1 VWLLGPLGMAVD
13 WKTGRI
19 EGDIDDAPADDLPE
33 RDITEDQE
41 EHPAHTDGN
50 TRTTRQSGSEKA
62 EEGKAESGSSGDL
75 TLHQARKREYIHA
88 YQHGQEVAPSPSCAA
103 EMSR

>member
-1 VWLLGPLGMAVD
+1 VGCPVQDTYEKADTVWLLGPLGMAVD

-41 EHPAHTDGN
+41 EHPAHT
-50 TRTTRQSGSEKA
+50 RW
-62 EEGKAESGSSGDL
+62 
-75 TLHQARKREYIHA
+75 
-88 YQHGQEVAPSPSCAA
+88 
-103 EMSR
+103 